1 MADAAFISEN
11 VYLFCAS
18 EGLATGVRANIDKE
32 GLAKEMNVQFLG
44 SIPLDV
50 DACMLG
56 DTGKPIVLEKPNCE
70 VTNAFKSIVSIIQ
83 ARLQLD

>member
-1 MADAAFISEN
+1 
-11 VYLFCAS
+11 
-18 EGLATGVRANIDKE
+18 
-32 GLAKEMNVQFLG
+32 MNVQFLG